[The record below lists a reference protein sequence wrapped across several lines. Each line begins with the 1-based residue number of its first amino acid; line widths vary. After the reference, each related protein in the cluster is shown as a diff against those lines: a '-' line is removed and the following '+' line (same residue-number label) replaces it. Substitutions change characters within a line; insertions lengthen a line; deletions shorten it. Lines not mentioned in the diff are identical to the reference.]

1 VKKKD
6 KMNELVPQE
15 NEQSEQETSTITGAV
30 FFVLLLLVLIFVG
43 IKSYQWLKDEQKL
56 PVQHIVILGERQ
68 HVDDVGLR
76 AAVRQALPGSFFDL
90 DVDVAHEVIEA
101 RPWVYSASVR
111 KEWPNT
117 LRVYVTEQRAVA
129 RWNDDLLLNTHG
141 GSFQA
146 PLPELADNL
155 PQLYG
160 PGGSEQTALQGYRA
174 MQTLLGQQGL
184 LIEQMLLSE
193 RFAWRLTLVG
203 GLTLD
208 LGRTEF
214 IDRVQ
219 RFVDLYPLLINN
231 ERYLDYVDLRYDT
244 GMAVGWKSD
253 TLLKRSKENSD
264 V

>member
-1 VKKKD
+1 
-6 KMNELVPQE
+6 MNELIPQD
-15 NEQSEQETSTITGAV
+15 SEVQAQEKSTVAGVI
-30 FFVLLLLVLIFVG
+30 FFVLLLVVLVFAG
-43 IKSYQWLKDEQKL
+43 IKFYQWLKDEQKL
-56 PVQHIVILGERQ
+56 PVQHIVISGERRFI
-68 HVDDVGLR
+68 DDEQLR
-76 AAVRQALPGSFFDL
+76 DAVRGALPGSFFEL
-90 DVDVAHEVIEA
+90 DVNIAHEVIEA
-101 RPWVYSASVR
+101 RPWVYRASVR

-117 LRVYVTEQRAVA
+117 LRIYVTEQQAVA
-129 RWNDDLLLNTHG
+129 HWNDDLLLNTQG

-146 PLPELADNL
+146 KLPESVDNL
-155 PQLYG
+155 PQLFG

-184 LIEQMLLSE
+184 SIAQMELSE

-203 GLTLD
+203 GLTLE

-253 TLLKRSKENSD
+253 ARLKRSRENSD

>member
-1 VKKKD
+1 
-6 KMNELVPQE
+6 MNELVPQE
-15 NEQSEQETSTITGAV
+15 SEQQVHEKSTIAGVV
-30 FFVLLLLVLIFVG
+30 FFVLLLLVLVYVG
-43 IKSYQWLKDEQKL
+43 FRSYSWLKDEQKL
-56 PVQHIVILGERQ
+56 PVQHIVISGDRQ
-68 HVDDVGLR
+68 FVDDMKLK

-90 DVDVAHEVIEA
+90 DVDIAHQVIES

-117 LRVYVTEQRAVA
+117 LRVYVKEQQAVA

-146 PLPELADNL
+146 FLPQSEDNL
-155 PQLYG
+155 PLLYG

-203 GLTLD
+203 GLTLN

-231 ERYLDYVDLRYDT
+231 ERYLEYVDLRYDT

-253 TLLKRSKENSD
+253 SLLKRSKENSD

>member
-1 VKKKD
+1 
-6 KMNELVPQE
+6 MNELVPQN
-15 NEQSEQETSTITGAV
+15 NEPTEKSSISGVV
-30 FFVLLLLVLIFVG
+30 FFVLLLAVLIYLGF
-43 IKSYQWLKDEQKL
+43 KSYQWLKDEQEL
-56 PVQHIVILGERQ
+56 PIQHIVISGDRQ
-68 HVDDVGLR
+68 FVDDGKLK
-76 AAVRQALPGSFFDL
+76 AAVHKALPGSFFEL
-90 DVDVAHEVIEA
+90 DVDVAHQVIEA
-101 RPWVYSASVR
+101 RPWVYQASVR

-117 LRVYVTEQRAVA
+117 LRVFVTEQKAVA

-146 PLPELADNL
+146 LLPESEDNL
-155 PQLYG
+155 PLLYG

-184 LIEQMLLSE
+184 LIEQMSLSE

-231 ERYLDYVDLRYDT
+231 ERYLEYVDLRYDT

-253 TLLKRSKENSD
+253 TLLKRSKENRD

>member
-1 VKKKD
+1 
-6 KMNELVPQE
+6 MNELVPTPE
-15 NEQSEQETSTITGAV
+15 GSEDKEKSAV
-30 FFVLLLLVLIFVG
+30 SGVIFFVLLLLVLVFAG
-43 IKSYQWLKDEQKL
+43 FKSYQWLKDEQRL
-56 PVQHIVILGERQ
+56 PVQNIVISGERQ
-68 HVDDVGLR
+68 FVDDDKLR
-76 AAVRQALPGSFFDL
+76 AAVHKALPGSFFDL

-101 RPWVYSASVR
+101 RPWVYKASVR

-117 LRVYVTEQRAVA
+117 LRVYVTEQQAVA

-146 PLPELADNL
+146 VLPEGQDNL
-155 PQLYG
+155 PLLYG

-174 MQTLLGQQGL
+174 MQSLLGKEGL
-184 LIEQMLLSE
+184 AIEQMLLSE

-203 GLTLD
+203 GLTLN

-219 RFVDLYPLLINN
+219 RFVDLYPLLTNN

-253 TLLKRSKENSD
+253 LERSKENND

>member
-1 VKKKD
+1 
-6 KMNELVPQE
+6 MNELVPQDTG
-15 NEQSEQETSTITGAV
+15 QQVQEKSTIGGV
-30 FFVLLLLVLIFVG
+30 IFFTLLLVVLVYLG
-43 IKSYQWLKDEQKL
+43 YESYQWLKDEQRL
-56 PVQHIVILGERQ
+56 PVQHIVISGERQ
-68 HVDDVGLR
+68 YVDDDKLK
-76 AAVRQALPGSFFDL
+76 AAVRQALPGSFFEL
-90 DVDVAHEVIEA
+90 DIDVAHQVIEA

-129 RWNDDLLLNTHG
+129 RWNNDLLLNTHG

-146 PLPELADNL
+146 LLPDSDDNL
-155 PQLYG
+155 PLLYG

-174 MQTLLGQQGL
+174 MQTLLGQRGL

-193 RFAWRLTLVG
+193 RFAWQLTLVG
-203 GLTLD
+203 GLTLN

-231 ERYLDYVDLRYDT
+231 ERYLEYVDLRYDT

-253 TLLKRSKENSD
+253 TLLKRSKEKSD